1 MLDNFREW
9 LSDNLRYILL
19 GLAGILLLV
28 IAFFAIRLVTGL
40 GSPKKKEP
48 ETQQTTEAVTEK
60 QSEKSESGQLVRNET
75 DILDFVTRYCT
86 ARIEKDFDTLTS
98 MFESFTDTTRAAIER
113 EDTLV
118 ESYSNIMT
126 YSKPGLTD
134 GSYVVYFY
142 FDAKLSGANT
152 LAPGLRDIY
161 LVTNS
166 EGKLI
171 ISDTDS
177 HPEQEA
183 YIEEVRADSD
193 VQALTNDV
201 ETKYNDALA
210 SDPDLKALF
219 DEDDTSD
226 DTQGD
231 DGTADDTDGDNAPVV
246 GTTTGTMQTTT
257 EVNVRG
263 EASADS
269 TLYGVLYPGT
279 SVEVLENLDTGW
291 SKIRYTLNGSTIE
304 GYLMTQYLTA
314 AQ

>member
-28 IAFFAIRLVTGL
+28 IAFFAVRLITGL
-40 GSPKKKEP
+40 GSPKKQT
-48 ETQQTTEAVTEK
+48 ETQQVTEGVTEAS
-60 QSEKSESGQLVRNET
+60 SEESEDSQLVRNQT
-75 DILDFVTRYCT
+75 DILEFVTNYCT
-86 ARIEKDFDTLTS
+86 ARTNKDFDTIAS
-98 MFESFTDTTRAAIER
+98 MFETFTDDIRTAIEQ

-118 ESYSNIMT
+118 ESYNNIMT

-142 FDAKLSGANT
+142 FDAKLNGANT

-161 LVTNS
+161 LVTS
-166 EGKLI
+166 SDGDLI

-177 HPEQEA
+177 HPEQAA

-193 VQALTNDV
+193 VQALLDDV
-201 ETKYNDALA
+201 NNKFDDALA
-210 SDPDLKALF
+210 SDADLKALF
-219 DEDDTSD
+219 DEEDTSD
-226 DTQGD
+226 STQGD
-231 DGTADDTDGDNAPVV
+231 DGTDDGDDVPVV

-263 EASADS
+263 TASADG
-269 TLYGVLYPGT
+269 TLYGVLYAGT

-291 SKIRYTLNGSTIE
+291 SKIQYTLNGSTIE
-304 GYLMTQYLTA
+304 GYIMTQYLTEV
-314 AQ
+314 Q

>member
-48 ETQQTTEAVTEK
+48 ETQQVTEGTTEAAP
-60 QSEKSESGQLVRNET
+60 EKSEGGQLVRNQT
-75 DILDFVTRYCT
+75 DILEFVTNYCT
-86 ARIEKDFDTLTS
+86 ARTNKDFDAIAS
-98 MFESFTDTTRAAIER
+98 MFETFTDDIRTAIEVQ
-113 EDTLV
+113 DTLV

-177 HPEQEA
+177 HPEQA
-183 YIEEVRADSD
+183 SYIEEVRADSD
-193 VQALTNDV
+193 VQALQADV
-201 ETKYNDALA
+201 NKKYNDALA
-210 SDPDLKALF
+210 SDADLKALF
-219 DEDDTSD
+219 DEEDTGN
-226 DTQGD
+226 TQGD
-231 DGTADDTDGDNAPVV
+231 DGNGEGGDDTPVV